1 MFSWANQRQMEFR
14 NCLFMTWRL
23 GILASQGRLPQVIPR
38 PRWCVLI
45 DTTFRRHIFKIH
57 KSDQSKEVI
66 VRWTPT
72 DKRTRGAWAN
82 ENDATR
88 DGAYACVLAAVELL
102 CGLTAIRRSETETG
116 ADYYIA
122 EPNAAVDDLES
133 YIRLEVSGVDR
144 GNASRV
150 ASRLRQ
156 KLDQARSGKSD
167 LPAMAGVVGYRARL
181 IRLAPA

>member
-1 MFSWANQRQMEFR
+1 MGQSAADGIPELPIHDME
-14 NCLFMTWRL
+14 
-23 GILASQGRLPQVIPR
+23 A
-38 PRWCVLI
+38 
-45 DTTFRRHIFKIH
+45 RHIGLTRAIASSHSEAAMVCLDRHHVPPAHFKVH

-122 EPNAAVDDLES
+122 EPNAVADDLES